1 MILKLQQNKPPI
13 SLVNLNLSNFM
24 TQQVDVSKYFEFVD
38 GTTSY
43 PSKDTRE
50 FVRRV
55 ERVSS
60 EQNQQ
65 ISRLLTGA
73 VGLCCEG
80 GEFLEIVK
88 KILFQGKE
96 LTDENREHLIVELG
110 DVFWYF
116 SQACMALGVTF
127 DEVVLRNTIKLSAR
141 YPEGEFSVI
150 RSENRREG
158 DI

>member
-1 MILKLQQNKPPI
+1 
-13 SLVNLNLSNFM
+13 M
-24 TQQVDVSKYFEFVD
+24 TQQVDVTKYFEFVD
-38 GTTSY
+38 KTTSY
-43 PSKDTRE
+43 PTKNTTE

-55 ERVSS
+55 EKIAT
-60 EQNQQ
+60 EQNEQ

-73 VGLCCEG
+73 VGLCCES
-80 GEFLEIVK
+80 GETLEIVK

-96 LTDENREHLIVELG
+96 LTPENREHLIVELG

-141 YPEGEFSVI
+141 YPEGEFTVV
-150 RSENRREG
+150 RSENRQEG